1 MENNDNSKS
10 RAASSFFWVLVERF
24 GYSGINLLS
33 TIILARLL
41 TSYEF
46 GLIGTIA
53 IITSISNMIIE
64 SGLGASLVNKKN
76 VTQEDY
82 NTVFTFNLL
91 MSSLLYVLIFIFAPF
106 IANYFGETILTD
118 IIRVIS
124 LALLFNA
131 FSIVQRIILISQ

>member
-33 TIILARLL
+33 TVILARLL

-76 VTQEDY
+76 VTQEEGR
-82 NTVFTFNLL
+82 FH
-91 MSSLLYVLIFIFAPF
+91 YV
-106 IANYFGETILTD
+106 
-118 IIRVIS
+118 
-124 LALLFNA
+124 
-131 FSIVQRIILISQ
+131 